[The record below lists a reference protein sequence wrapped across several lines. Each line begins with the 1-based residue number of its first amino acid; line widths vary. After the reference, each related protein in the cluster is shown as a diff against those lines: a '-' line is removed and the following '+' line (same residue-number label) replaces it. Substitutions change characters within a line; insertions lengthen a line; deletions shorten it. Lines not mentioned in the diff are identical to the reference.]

1 MTTFEDILSLTY
13 VDGFEEFGS
22 TFSLIV
28 MFRRVVFF
36 LILSL
41 GIYPL
46 FFILFFPFLIISTW
60 CYATGGIF
68 CSWGL
73 LVRSTSFL

>member
-46 FFILFFPFLIISTW
+46 FFILFFPFLIPQT
-60 CYATGGIF
+60 F
-68 CSWGL
+68 
-73 LVRSTSFL
+73 SFQPGVMPPVVFFAVGDC